1 MVVTLGQQYNVGE
14 KPTVILY
21 TYIVVEIAKQGLC
34 HCRSVRSFF
43 YVKQTRNNGYYV
55 NLPLILT
62 EEVQK
67 YFEILILVNFLTAIK
82 YFRE

>member
-14 KPTVILY
+14 KPTVILLY
-21 TYIVVEIAKQGLC
+21 TYIDVEIAKEGLC

-43 YVKQTRNNGYYV
+43 YVKQTRNNVHYV

-62 EEVQK
+62 EVQK
-67 YFEILILVNFLTAIK
+67 YFEILIFVNFLKGIK
-82 YFRE
+82 YFGK